1 MRKLLD
7 KLQGAERERMEREK
21 SAEEVA
27 LARAGEERRGLD
39 LARERQAAEVELRR
53 LAHAQEALTR
63 KALDSAAAEAAATQ
77 AARERAEREHEMQL
91 ALAARAEAA
100 AAKAASARVRADAK
114 ALAVL
119 QKRLAAAQKSEAQAN
134 RRAEA
139 ESAAADVV
147 RAGIAMEEVLDKLPA
162 HARARPARRWPW
174 IAAGAA
180 LIGLTVAYGFL
191 PVPTL
196 DSAPGEPLKL
206 KLEFAFPAARR

>member
-1 MRKLLD
+1 LLATERAEAESRATAT
-7 KLQGAERERMEREK
+7 LQARITAE
-21 SAEEVA
+21 
-27 LARAGEERRGLD
+27 
-39 LARERQAAEVELRR
+39 
-53 LAHAQEALTR
+53 EALTR

-77 AARERAEREHEMQL
+77 AAQERAEREQEMQL
-91 ALAARAEAA
+91 ALAARAEADAA

-119 QKRLAAAQKSEAQAN
+119 QKRLAAAQKSEAQAT

-147 RAGIAMEEVLDKLPA
+147 RAGIAVEEVLDKLPA

-180 LIGLTVAYGFL
+180 VIGLTVAYGFL
-191 PVPTL
+191 RVPTL

>member
-77 AARERAEREHEMQL
+77 AAQERAEREHEMQL

>member
-1 MRKLLD
+1 MQARIT
-7 KLQGAERERMEREK
+7 AE
-21 SAEEVA
+21 
-27 LARAGEERRGLD
+27 
-39 LARERQAAEVELRR
+39 
-53 LAHAQEALTR
+53 EALTR

-77 AARERAEREHEMQL
+77 AAQERAEREHEMQL
-91 ALAARAEAA
+91 ALAARAEADAA

-147 RAGIAMEEVLDKLPA
+147 RAGIAVEEVLDKLPA

-191 PVPTL
+191 QVPTL